1 MAAMNSID
9 LDRIVDYRAEY
20 TAVIEK
26 HTISGDNL
34 LGLCPFHKESNPS
47 FSVDLKTGKWHC
59 FTEDDGGNFVSFWA
73 KYHGMDTKEAY
84 KAILEKYGVKQE
96 KPEPPPKSKS
106 ALESYTVEQ
115 YSQDKKLPE
124 DFLRETCLAS
134 TGKKKDGTTYLKM
147 PYAGPDGKTVVTRE
161 RYARKEFRWAYGAK
175 GKICLYGEWRLAKIR
190 QIGWAALV
198 EGESD
203 TQSLWYMGIPAI
215 GVPGAS
221 TFKSSW
227 TEKLHG
233 LKLYVHKELDVGG
246 ETFTAKVYRGL
257 KDGGFTGEIYEWQC
271 AALGL
276 KDPSDVYLKHGK
288 EYGQKQISSLIAQA
302 KSVSL
307 DAVLMPDV
315 IPGAPIRLRQPEGFI
330 YSEKGISEINQK
342 TMAPSLVC
350 RTPIILTKR
359 LKSLETGDERI
370 EIAFKR
376 DDRWHTAIY
385 PRSTIFSSRK
395 ITELADLGCTVTSE
409 NARQVVK
416 FLGALE
422 AENIEVIPKNDATST
437 FGWQPD
443 RRFLPGHDDGITLD
457 IDPSQ
462 RGMAAA
468 YCQNGT
474 LERWVANMAPHRA
487 REKFRFILAASFAA
501 PLLRI
506 VKQRIFFV
514 YNWGDSK
521 GGKAQ
526 PLDTRIITPT
536 GSTTMGEIKIGD
548 LVIGRDGKQH
558 TVTDIFPQGI
568 KDIYK
573 ISFSDGTST
582 KCCKEH
588 LWMVSTRTRR
598 NKGRGYTVM
607 ELKEMLKKPIRTTG
621 GYNFNIPV
629 CEAVEYSL
637 NPKLKIPPYLLG
649 ALLGDG
655 CMSGLP
661 CGRLY
666 FNNSENDVI
675 QKVKDQLA
683 EMGGR
688 LRANPYTSN
697 QFEITNVPTLKSAI
711 VEYGIN
717 KRSEDK
723 FIPQQYLMA
732 SIENRQELLAGL
744 MDTDGTVDRYS
755 GSFKYSTTSSR
766 LADGIQ
772 ELCRSLGYRTRK
784 TIKARAEKRFPE
796 IIIAIG
802 TDDHIFT
809 SKEHAL
815 RVPAHNRKTD
825 KKTMAIINIEPAG
838 REECQCIMLDSN
850 DHTYLCDD
858 YIVTHNTA
866 ALKAA
871 LSAWG
876 DPERL
881 MVNFNATQ
889 VGLERTAAFYCDLP
903 LGIDERQLAGTKQES
918 LEKIVYMIASG
929 TGKIRGSK
937 TGGIQTT
944 YQWRTVALAT
954 GEEPLSTETSQ
965 TGVSTRVLEIYGGP
979 FDNEQDAAMMHQ
991 RSAMDFGWAGPAFIE
1006 KILAM
1011 DERDIVEEYERMQ
1024 SYVREISDGKNGSHI
1039 SGIAAVALADSMIDQ
1054 WFFGGTKDKAWEAA
1068 KAMAGSILINQVESN
1083 STDVNENAVQFITD
1097 WVLSNKAYFG
1107 TNAIGTCL
1115 GFTTDNG
1122 NKAYIFP
1129 SMLNQALSKAGY
1141 SPRKTMKY
1149 MAEQGLVGTEV
1160 DKRTGK
1166 KVYSVRRTFESRLAR
1181 FVEFRIGKLAEN
1193 KDPIDD
1199 ADELAE
1205 AKAQERYQQ
1214 TSLADMDGFMPL
1226 DCADEDLPF

>member
-1 MAAMNSID
+1 M
-9 LDRIVDYRAEY
+9 
-20 TAVIEK
+20 
-26 HTISGDNL
+26 
-34 LGLCPFHKESNPS
+34 
-47 FSVDLKTGKWHC
+47 
-59 FTEDDGGNFVSFWA
+59 
-73 KYHGMDTKEAY
+73 
-84 KAILEKYGVKQE
+84 
-96 KPEPPPKSKS
+96 
-106 ALESYTVEQ
+106 
-115 YSQDKKLPE
+115 
-124 DFLRETCLAS
+124 
-134 TGKKKDGTTYLKM
+134 
-147 PYAGPDGKTVVTRE
+147 
-161 RYARKEFRWAYGAK
+161 
-175 GKICLYGEWRLAKIR
+175 
-190 QIGWAALV
+190 

-215 GVPGAS
+215 GVAGAS
-221 TFKSSW
+221 MFKSDQAE
-227 TEKLHG
+227 TLQG
-233 LKLYVHKELDVGG
+233 LKLYVHKEPDTGG
-246 ETFTAKVYRGL
+246 DTFTAKVYRGL

-271 AALGL
+271 AALDL
-276 KDPSDVYLKHGK
+276 KDPSDVYMTHGK
-288 EYGQKQISSLIAQA
+288 EDGCKRIKSLIAQA
-302 KSVSL
+302 KPINL

-330 YSEKGISEINQK
+330 YSEKGISAIDQK
-342 TMAPSLVC
+342 TMTPSLVC
-350 RTPIILTKR
+350 RTSIILTKR

-395 ITELADLGCTVTSE
+395 ITDLADLGCTVTSE

-422 AENIEVIPKNDATST
+422 AENIEIIPRNDATST
-437 FGWQPD
+437 FGWQPG

-474 LERWVANMAPHRA
+474 LEKWIMNMAPHRA

-514 YNWGDSK
+514 YNWGGSK
-521 GGKAQ
+521 GGK
-526 PLDTRIITPT
+526 
-536 GSTTMGEIKIGD
+536 
-548 LVIGRDGKQH
+548 
-558 TVTDIFPQGI
+558 
-568 KDIYK
+568 
-573 ISFSDGTST
+573 
-582 KCCKEH
+582 
-588 LWMVSTRTRR
+588 
-598 NKGRGYTVM
+598 
-607 ELKEMLKKPIRTTG
+607 
-621 GYNFNIPV
+621 
-629 CEAVEYSL
+629 
-637 NPKLKIPPYLLG
+637 
-649 ALLGDG
+649 
-655 CMSGLP
+655 
-661 CGRLY
+661 
-666 FNNSENDVI
+666 
-675 QKVKDQLA
+675 
-683 EMGGR
+683 
-688 LRANPYTSN
+688 
-697 QFEITNVPTLKSAI
+697 
-711 VEYGIN
+711 
-717 KRSEDK
+717 
-723 FIPQQYLMA
+723 
-732 SIENRQELLAGL
+732 
-744 MDTDGTVDRYS
+744 
-755 GSFKYSTTSSR
+755 
-766 LADGIQ
+766 
-772 ELCRSLGYRTRK
+772 
-784 TIKARAEKRFPE
+784 
-796 IIIAIG
+796 
-802 TDDHIFT
+802 
-809 SKEHAL
+809 
-815 RVPAHNRKTD
+815 
-825 KKTMAIINIEPAG
+825 
-838 REECQCIMLDSN
+838 
-850 DHTYLCDD
+850 
-858 YIVTHNTA
+858 TA

-991 RSAMDFGWAGPAFIE
+991 QAAMDCGWAGPAFIE
-1006 KILAM
+1006 KILSM
-1011 DERDIVEEYERMQ
+1011 DEREIVEEYERMQ

-1054 WFFGGTKDKAWEAA
+1054 WFFGGTKEKAWEAA
-1068 KAMAGSILINQVESN
+1068 KAMAASILINQVESN
-1083 STDVNENAVQFITD
+1083 STDVNENAVQFVTD

-1107 TNAIGTCL
+1107 TNAVGTCL
-1115 GFTTDNG
+1115 GFTTDSG
-1122 NKAYIFP
+1122 NTAYIFP

-1205 AKAQERYQQ
+1205 AKAQEQYQQ
-1214 TSLADMDGFMPL
+1214 QSLSGLDGFIPL
-1226 DCADEDLPF
+1226 DCSDEDLPF